1 MSEPL
6 WTSAEAVEAT
16 SGSTARDWVAA
27 GLSID
32 TRTIARGDL
41 FIALKA
47 VRDGHDFVGQ
57 ALEAGAAAAMV
68 DHVPDGLDETA
79 PLLVVDNVQAA
90 LERLAAHARART
102 AARIVA
108 VTGSV
113 GKTTTKE
120 MLRHTLHG
128 QGPLHVAE
136 ASYNNHWG
144 VPLTLARMPRETA
157 FAVIEIGMSNPGEI
171 APLAKLARPHVA
183 LVTTV
188 APAHLAAFDNLA
200 AIAREKA
207 SIAEGLGAGGLAVL
221 PADLPDNVRA
231 ALDGAVA
238 TDRIWFGE
246 APDAEARIVSISET
260 EAGAVVRVCVPQGE
274 ALIRLAAPGR
284 HLVRNA
290 LGALAA
296 ATAAGAD
303 LARSAAG
310 LGHWSPVGG
319 RGLREVVTLDPD
331 RPECSITLIDDA
343 FNANPASMAAALD
356 VLALAAPG
364 QGGRRVAVL
373 GDMLELGPSETALHA
388 DIVRHPAIAAIDEI
402 HCAGPRMRA
411 AFDALPPGRRGTWT
425 ETAEQMA
432 AQIHALLRPGDVVL
446 VKGSKGART
455 ALVVDAIRELGHRHR
470 RQA

>member
-1 MSEPL
+1 MITPL
-6 WTSAEAVEAT
+6 WTAAEAVEAT
-16 SGSTARDWVAA
+16 KGISARDWVAT

-32 TRTIARGDL
+32 TRTIAPGDL
-41 FIALKA
+41 FVALKA
-47 VRDGHDFVGQ
+47 ARDGHDFVGR
-57 ALEAGAAAAMV
+57 ALDAGAAAAMV

-79 PLLVVDNVQAA
+79 PLLLVDDVQAA
-90 LERLAAHARART
+90 LERLAAHARTRTVARV
-102 AARIVA
+102 VA

-120 MLRHTLHG
+120 MLRHALQG

-171 APLAKLARPHVA
+171 APLARLARPHVA

-188 APAHLAAFDNLA
+188 APAHLAAFDDLA

-207 SIAEGLGAGGLAVL
+207 SITEGLVVGGLAVL
-221 PADLPDNVRA
+221 PADLPENVRA
-231 ALDGAVA
+231 ALDGVVA

-246 APDAEARIVSISET
+246 APDAEARIIAVTET
-260 EAGAVVRVCVPQGE
+260 EAGTVVRVRVPRGD
-274 ALIRLAAPGR
+274 ALIKLAAPGR
-284 HLVRNA
+284 HLVQNA

-310 LGHWSPVGG
+310 LGHWSSFGG
-319 RGLREVVTLDPD
+319 RGLREAVALDPD
-331 RPECSITLIDDA
+331 RSECAITLIDDA

-364 QGGRRVAVL
+364 LGGRRVAVL

-388 DIVRHPAIAAIDEI
+388 DVVRHPRIGAIDEI

-411 AFDALPPGRRGTWT
+411 AFDALPPGRQGTWT
-425 ETAEQMA
+425 ETAEEMA

-455 ALVVDAIRELGHRHR
+455 ALIVDAIRELGHRHR

>member
-1 MSEPL
+1 MTGPL
-6 WTSAEAVEAT
+6 WTAREAVEAT
-16 SGSTARDWVAA
+16 WGTSARDWAA
-27 GLSID
+27 TGLSID
-32 TRTIARGDL
+32 TRTIAPGDL

-47 VRDGHDFVGQ
+47 ARDGHDFVGR

-68 DHVPDGLDETA
+68 ERIPEGVDEAA
-79 PLLVVDNVQAA
+79 PLLLVGDVQAA

-102 AARIVA
+102 EARIVA

-120 MLRHTLHG
+120 MLRHALEG

-171 APLAKLARPHVA
+171 APLARLARPHVA
-183 LVTTV
+183 LVTAI
-188 APAHLAAFDNLA
+188 APAHLAAFDDLA
-200 AIAREKA
+200 GIAREKA
-207 SIAEGLGAGGLAVL
+207 SIAEGLEAGGIAIL
-221 PADLPDNVRA
+221 PADLPSE
-231 ALDGAVA
+231 LHAVLEDA
-238 TDRIWFGE
+238 VVADRIWFGE
-246 APDAEARIVSISET
+246 APDAKARIVSVAET
-260 EAGAVVRVCVPQGE
+260 EAGAVVRALVPQGE

-296 ATAAGAD
+296 AVAAGGD

-310 LGHWSPVGG
+310 LGRWSPEGG
-319 RGLREVVTLDPD
+319 RGLRKAVALDPD
-331 RPECSITLIDDA
+331 RPERAITLIDDA

-356 VLALAAPG
+356 VLTAAVPG
-364 QGGRRVAVL
+364 PGGRRIAVL
-373 GDMLELGPSETALHA
+373 GDMLELGPSEAALHA
-388 DIVRHPAIAAIDEI
+388 DLVRHPTIDTIDEF
-402 HCAGPRMRA
+402 HCAGPRIRA
-411 AFDALPPGRRGTWT
+411 AFDALPPARRGTWT
-425 ETAEQMA
+425 ATAEEMA
-432 AQIHALLRPGDVVL
+432 AIVHTLLRPGDVVL

>member
-6 WTSAEAVEAT
+6 WTSTDAVEAT

-79 PLLVVDNVQAA
+79 PLLVVDDVQAA

-120 MLRHTLHG
+120 MLRHALHG

-144 VPLTLARMPRETA
+144 VPLTLARMPRATA
-157 FAVIEIGMSNPGEI
+157 FAVIEIGMNSPGEI
-171 APLAKLARPHVA
+171 APLARLAQPHVA

-188 APAHLAAFDNLA
+188 APAHLAAFDDLA

-207 SIAEGLGAGGLAVL
+207 SITEGLGAGGLAIL
-221 PADLPDNVRA
+221 PANLPDNLRA
-231 ALDGAVA
+231 ALDGAVS
-238 TDRIWFGE
+238 TDRIWFGD
-246 APDAEARIVSISET
+246 APDAEARIVSVSET

-274 ALIRLAAPGR
+274 ALLRLAAPGR

-319 RGLREVVTLDPD
+319 RGLREAVTLDPD
-331 RPECSITLIDDA
+331 RPECAITLIDDA

-388 DIVRHPAIAAIDEI
+388 DVVRHPAIAAIDAV

-411 AFDALPPGRRGTWT
+411 AFDALPPGRQGTWT
-425 ETAEQMA
+425 ERAEEMA